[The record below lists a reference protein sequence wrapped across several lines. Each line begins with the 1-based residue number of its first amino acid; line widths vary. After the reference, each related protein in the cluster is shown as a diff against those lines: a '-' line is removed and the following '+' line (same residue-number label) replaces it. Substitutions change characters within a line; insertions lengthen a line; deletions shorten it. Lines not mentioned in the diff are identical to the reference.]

1 MATPLQKRIL
11 YHSLR
16 IGILVLAA
24 SLGFMVIEHWGF
36 LDALFMTVQTMTT
49 VGFGAPHPLSDMGR
63 VYTILLM
70 LVGVGVL
77 LYILSDMAEIFLEA
91 NPKIIFGRRKMRQ
104 RIQKIEGH
112 QIVCGYGRTGQE
124 VVEHFKQNQV
134 PFVIIEADP
143 AAVRRAEE
151 QDLLVLE
158 GDASNDDVLVEAGI
172 ARAKGIICA
181 LPDDTANTFIALT
194 AKGMN
199 DSLTI
204 VSRAANPGSAGKMKR
219 AGAHMVISPYVICGR
234 RMATAVTHPL
244 VTEFLDV
251 VMHSPGYD
259 LRMEQLSIGQKSQ
272 LVGSTL
278 RDANIKQA
286 AGAMILAVNQAGT
299 LITNPTPDLVFRAGD
314 ELIALGMEGQLKKL
328 SELAG
333 PTSHL
338 L

>member
-1 MATPLQKRIL
+1 
-11 YHSLR
+11 
-16 IGILVLAA
+16 
-24 SLGFMVIEHWGF
+24 
-36 LDALFMTVQTMTT
+36 
-49 VGFGAPHPLSDMGR
+49 
-63 VYTILLM
+63 
-70 LVGVGVL
+70 
-77 LYILSDMAEIFLEA
+77 
-91 NPKIIFGRRKMRQ
+91 
-104 RIQKIEGH
+104 
-112 QIVCGYGRTGQE
+112 
-124 VVEHFKQNQV
+124 
-134 PFVIIEADP
+134 
-143 AAVRRAEE
+143 
-151 QDLLVLE
+151 
-158 GDASNDDVLVEAGI
+158 
-172 ARAKGIICA
+172 
-181 LPDDTANTFIALT
+181 
-194 AKGMN
+194 
-199 DSLTI
+199 
-204 VSRAANPGSAGKMKR
+204 MKR

-333 PTSHL
+333 PTSHPL
-338 L
+338 